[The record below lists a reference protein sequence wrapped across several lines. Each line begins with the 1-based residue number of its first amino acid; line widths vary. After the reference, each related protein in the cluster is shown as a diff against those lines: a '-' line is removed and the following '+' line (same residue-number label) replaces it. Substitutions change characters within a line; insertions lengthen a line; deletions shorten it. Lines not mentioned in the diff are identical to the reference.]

1 MVEGEGQRCG
11 QSPSEGHCEQKL
23 QQSQCDRV
31 SVVFFEEACLFHAS
45 WVSGVLFPK
54 MIFCRVLLEMEHLNL
69 WVRTGTKDLKR
80 SQEYPRSFG
89 QRVAECH
96 LKYMS
101 SASWLAKRKLNNWH
115 SPGQRS
121 WSICSL
127 RKWLPVGIAG
137 FVANLHRFP
146 CPFGLCT
153 LSRFEADRMAILG
166 GAVVRSY
173 KYKPLFLWKA
183 RSVEIKTSFPI
194 DDHHCLDDFWCP
206 PV

>member
-1 MVEGEGQRCG
+1 MWQGLSCFFWRGMFISC
-11 QSPSEGHCEQKL
+11 KL
-23 QQSQCDRV
+23 GKWCIV
-31 SVVFFEEACLFHAS
+31 
-45 WVSGVLFPK
+45 PK
-54 MIFCRVLLEMEHLNL
+54 NDILWVLLLGMEHLNL

-173 KYKPLFLWKA
+173 KYKPCSWGKQDPLK
-183 RSVEIKTSFPI
+183 
-194 DDHHCLDDFWCP
+194 
-206 PV
+206 